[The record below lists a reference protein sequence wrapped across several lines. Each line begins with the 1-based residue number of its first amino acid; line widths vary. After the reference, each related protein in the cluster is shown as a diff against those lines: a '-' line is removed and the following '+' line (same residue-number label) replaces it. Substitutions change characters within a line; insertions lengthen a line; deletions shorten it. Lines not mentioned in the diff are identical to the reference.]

1 MNRKL
6 RDTVLII
13 ATIITVMSVIIGNFI
28 TVNSECKILEKPF
41 FGGGHH
47 DVEQTIDG
55 DIREIKLDMD
65 IADVVIEK
73 GDENSVSFSSSRTNN
88 PKYEFKDGVLSI
100 VASKN
105 IKISPFNKNASDV
118 VIKVK
123 NDVEN
128 IDIQLDVGSLAIK
141 NIAVKNYSS
150 LVNMGDIEIS
160 NSKIENITV
169 NGDLGDIDIDDVDFL
184 TGEVKSSAGDV
195 NIELPFDDKEYSLD
209 VKVDFGEVTVGGH
222 KAGNQFQTFDGM
234 RTLKVTLDMGDLD
247 IRY

>member
-28 TVNSECKILEKPF
+28 TGDSGFKILEKPV

-73 GDENSVSFSSSRTNN
+73 GDENSVSFSSNRPDN

-100 VASKN
+100 VASEN
-105 IKISPFNKNASDV
+105 IKVTPFNKNASDV

-141 NIAVKNYSS
+141 NIAVKNYNS
-150 LVNMGDIEIS
+150 LVNMGDIQI
-160 NSKIENITV
+160 NDCKIENITV
-169 NGDLGDIDIDDVDFL
+169 KGDLGDIDIDDVDFL

-195 NIELPFDDKEYSLD
+195 NIKLPFEEKEYSLD
-209 VKVDFGEVTVGGH
+209 AKVNFGEVTVGGH
-222 KAGNQFQTFDGM
+222 EAGNQYQTFDGM